1 VLSSGER
8 MTVQTGPKL
17 QQLLSS
23 SRCGR
28 VGLKCADGWRWVTL
42 SDVTRVEPL
51 H

>member
-1 VLSSGER
+1 
-8 MTVQTGPKL
+8 
-17 QQLLSS
+17 
-23 SRCGR
+23 